1 MTVQDITAE
10 DMRVKDMSAKDMS
23 IDTTVEDPT
32 VEDPTAED
40 PTARTYMIKGP
51 EPELWYRDLISCLQ
65 ATIGSVLAREGVDP
79 LSVLGAGWRFLHLPG
94 DVRHEEFYYPC
105 LPDESGTVDLGTALA
120 PHHAL
125 RARWWQPADEQ
136 DVWREVRASLAEDRL
151 VIAAVD
157 NFHLP
162 FRPAYGDVHAAH
174 QVVIYGL
181 DETRGVV
188 YVSDAM
194 PPAFR
199 GAVPIEKFLRS
210 WNSENPTDV
219 QDAFFSD
226 SRIGRR
232 CLDVRLDA
240 VPAPLTPELLGGFL
254 RSNVEDFTTAGP
266 VRTGLAGF
274 DRFAAELLDR
284 CRANDADALRELYP
298 FGWAMQAQASLHG
311 ELLRRCGHEWR
322 DPALAGAGRAV
333 ETVAH
338 AWTGL
343 RFTGAHGLADPR
355 AAALDIAH
363 HATLLRSAYARAV
376 DAVGAV
382 AARL

>member
-1 MTVQDITAE
+1 MTVDA
-10 DMRVKDMSAKDMS
+10 
-23 IDTTVEDPT
+23 
-32 VEDPTAED
+32 
-40 PTARTYMIKGP
+40 TARTYMILGA
-51 EPELWYRDLISCLQ
+51 EPEWWYRDLVSCLQ
-65 ATIGSVLAREGVDP
+65 ATFGTVLARAGADP
-79 LSVLGAGWRFLHLPG
+79 LAVLGAGWRFLHLPG
-94 DVRHEEFYYPC
+94 DVRSEEFYYPC
-105 LPDESGTVDLGTALA
+105 PADESGEVDLGSALA
-120 PHHAL
+120 PHHEL
-125 RARWWQPADEQ
+125 HSRWWQPADEN
-136 DVWREVRASLAEDRL
+136 DVWREVRATLADDRP

-174 QVVIYGL
+174 LVVVYGL

-199 GAVPIEKFLRS
+199 GAVPIEEFLRS
-210 WNSENPTDV
+210 WGSANPTDV

-240 VPAPLTPELLGGFL
+240 APAPLTPELLGGFL
-254 RSNVEDFTTAGP
+254 RADVEAFTTVTSA
-266 VRTGLAGF
+266 RTGLAGF
-274 DRFAAELLDR
+274 DAFTAELLER
-284 CRANDADALRELYP
+284 CRAADAGALRELYP
-298 FGWAMQAQASLHG
+298 FGWGMQAQASLHG
-311 ELLRRCGHEWR
+311 ELLRRCGRQWN

-333 ETVAH
+333 EAVAH

-343 RFTGAHGLADPR
+343 RFTGAHGLDDPR
-355 AAALDIAH
+355 AAAADIAH
-363 HATLLRSAYARAV
+363 HATVLRGKYARAV
-376 DAVGAV
+376 DAVGTT

>member
-1 MTVQDITAE
+1 MTVD
-10 DMRVKDMSAKDMS
+10 V
-23 IDTTVEDPT
+23 
-32 VEDPTAED
+32 
-40 PTARTYMIKGP
+40 TARTYMITGP
-51 EPELWYRDLISCLQ
+51 EPEWWYRDLVSCLQ
-65 ATIGSVLAREGVDP
+65 STFGSLLIREGADP

-94 DVRHEEFYYPC
+94 DVRSEEFYYPC
-105 LPDESGTVDLGTALA
+105 PPDESGGADLGAALA

-125 RARWWQPADEQ
+125 RARWWQPADED
-136 DVWREVRASLAEDRL
+136 DVWREVRETLADDRL

-157 NFHLP
+157 NYHLP

-174 QVVIYGL
+174 LVVVYGL

-199 GAVPIEKFLRS
+199 GAVPIEEFLRS
-210 WNSENPTDV
+210 WGSANPTDV

-226 SRIGRR
+226 ARIGRR

-240 VPAPLTPELLGGFL
+240 PPAPLTPELLGGFL
-254 RSNVEDFTTAGP
+254 RTDVDGFTTAGSA
-266 VRTGLAGF
+266 RTGLAGY
-274 DRFAAELLDR
+274 DEFAAELLDR
-284 CRANDADALRELYP
+284 CRASDAGALRELYP
-298 FGWAMQAQASLHG
+298 FGWGMQAQASLHG
-311 ELLRRCGHEWR
+311 ELLRRCGRQWD

-333 ETVAH
+333 EAVAH

-343 RFTGAHGLADPR
+343 RFTGAHGLEDPR
-355 AAALDIAH
+355 AVAPDIAH
-363 HATLLRSAYARAV
+363 HATLLRGAYARAV
-376 DAVGAV
+376 DAVGAA

>member
-1 MTVQDITAE
+1 MTVD
-10 DMRVKDMSAKDMS
+10 V
-23 IDTTVEDPT
+23 TT
-32 VEDPTAED
+32 
-40 PTARTYMIKGP
+40 RTYMITGP
-51 EPELWYRDLISCLQ
+51 EPEWWYRDLVSCLQ
-65 ATIGSVLAREGVDP
+65 STFGSVLIREGADP
-79 LSVLGAGWRFLHLPG
+79 LAVLGAGWRFLHLAG
-94 DVRHEEFYYPC
+94 DVRSEEFYYPC
-105 LPDESGTVDLGTALA
+105 PTDESGGTDLGAALA
-120 PHHAL
+120 PHHEL
-125 RARWWQPADEQ
+125 HARWWQPADEN
-136 DVWREVRASLAEDRL
+136 DVWREVRAALADDRL

-157 NFHLP
+157 NYHLP

-174 QVVIYGL
+174 LVVIYGL

-199 GAVPIEKFLRS
+199 GAVPIEKFLLS
-210 WNSENPTDV
+210 WGSANPTDV

-240 VPAPLTPELLGGFL
+240 PPAPLTPELLGGYL
-254 RSNVEDFTTAGP
+254 RTDVESFTTAGSA
-266 VRTGLAGF
+266 RTGLAGY
-274 DRFAAELLDR
+274 DAFAAELLER
-284 CRANDADALRELYP
+284 CRAADAGVLRELYP

-311 ELLRRCGHEWR
+311 ELLRRCGREWD

-333 ETVAH
+333 EAVAH

-343 RFTGAHGLADPR
+343 RFTGAHGLQDPS
-355 AAALDIAH
+355 AAASDIAH
-363 HATLLRSAYARAV
+363 HATTLRGAYERAV
-376 DAVGAV
+376 AAVGAA

>member
-1 MTVQDITAE
+1 MTVE
-10 DMRVKDMSAKDMS
+10 M
-23 IDTTVEDPT
+23 
-32 VEDPTAED
+32 
-40 PTARTYMIKGP
+40 TARTYMITGP

-65 ATIGSVLAREGVDP
+65 ATFGSLLAREGVDP

-94 DVRHEEFYYPC
+94 DVRSEEFYYPC
-105 LPDESGTVDLGTALA
+105 PDDEFGGADLGAALA
-120 PHHAL
+120 PHHEL
-125 RARWWQPADEQ
+125 RARWWQPADEN
-136 DVWREVRASLAEDRL
+136 DVWREVRATLADDRL

-174 QVVIYGL
+174 LVVLYGL

-199 GAVPIEKFLRS
+199 GAVPIEEFLRS
-210 WNSENPTDV
+210 WGSANPTDV

-240 VPAPLTPELLGGFL
+240 PPPPLTPELLGGYL
-254 RSNVEDFTTAGP
+254 RIDVDVGTTATSA
-266 VRTGLAGF
+266 RTGLAGY
-274 DRFAAELLDR
+274 DEFAAELLAR
-284 CRANDADALRELYP
+284 CRAADAGALRELYP

-311 ELLRRCGHEWR
+311 ELLRRCGRQWG

-333 ETVAH
+333 EAVAH

-343 RFTGAHGLADPR
+343 RFTGAHGLEDPR
-355 AAALDIAH
+355 AVAPDIAH
-363 HATLLRSAYARAV
+363 HATVLRGMYARAV

>member
-1 MTVQDITAE
+1 MTVNVTAPTYIIT
-10 DMRVKDMSAKDMS
+10 
-23 IDTTVEDPT
+23 
-32 VEDPTAED
+32 
-40 PTARTYMIKGP
+40 GP

-65 ATIGSVLAREGVDP
+65 ATFGSLVARQGADP

-94 DVRHEEFYYPC
+94 DVRSEEFYYPC
-105 LPDESGTVDLGTALA
+105 PADESGDIDLGAALA
-120 PHHAL
+120 PHHEL
-125 RARWWQPADEQ
+125 RARWWQPADEN
-136 DVWREVRASLAEDRL
+136 DIWREVRAALVDDRL

-157 NFHLP
+157 NFYLP

-174 QVVIYGL
+174 LVVIYGL

-199 GAVPIEKFLRS
+199 GTVPIDEFLRS
-210 WNSENPTDV
+210 WNSANPTDV

-226 SRIGRR
+226 ARIGRR

-240 VPAPLTPELLGGFL
+240 APAPLTPERFGGFL
-254 RSNVEDFTTAGP
+254 RTDIEAFTTATSA
-266 VRTGLAGF
+266 RTGLSGY
-274 DRFAAELLDR
+274 DEFAAELIDR
-284 CRANDADALRELYP
+284 CRARDAGALRELYP
-298 FGWAMQAQASLHG
+298 FGWGMQAQASLHG
-311 ELLRRCGHEWR
+311 ELLRRCGRAWT

-333 ETVAH
+333 EAVAH

-343 RFTGAHGLADPR
+343 RITGAHGLDDPS
-355 AAALDIAH
+355 AVAPDIAH
-363 HATLLRSAYARAV
+363 HATVLRGTYARAI

>member
-1 MTVQDITAE
+1 MTNNVAT
-10 DMRVKDMSAKDMS
+10 
-23 IDTTVEDPT
+23 
-32 VEDPTAED
+32 
-40 PTARTYMIKGP
+40 RTYMITGP

-65 ATIGSVLAREGVDP
+65 ATFGSVLARTGTDP
-79 LSVLGAGWRFLHLPG
+79 LTVLGAGWRFLHLPG
-94 DVRHEEFYYPC
+94 DVRSEEFYYPC
-105 LPDESGTVDLGTALA
+105 PADESGDTDLGAALA
-120 PHHAL
+120 PHHEL
-125 RARWWQPADEQ
+125 HSRWWQPADE
-136 DVWREVRASLAEDRL
+136 DDLWREVRETLADDRL

-174 QVVIYGL
+174 LVVVYGL
-181 DETRGVV
+181 DEVRGLV

-199 GAVPIEKFLRS
+199 GAVPIEAFQRS
-210 WNSENPTDV
+210 WDSTNPTDV

-240 VPAPLTPELLGGFL
+240 PAPPLTPELLGGFL
-254 RSNVEDFTTAGP
+254 RTDIDTFTTATSA
-266 VRTGLAGF
+266 RTGLAGF
-274 DRFAAELLDR
+274 DEFAGELLDR
-284 CRANDADALRELYP
+284 CRAGDATALRELYP

-311 ELLRRCGHEWR
+311 ELLRRRGQEWG

-333 ETVAH
+333 EAVAH

-343 RFTGAHGLADPR
+343 RITGAHGLGDPR
-355 AAALDIAH
+355 AVCADITH
-363 HATLLRSAYARAV
+363 HATVLRGTYASAV
-376 DAVGAV
+376 NAVGAA

>member
-1 MTVQDITAE
+1 MTVE
-10 DMRVKDMSAKDMS
+10 M
-23 IDTTVEDPT
+23 
-32 VEDPTAED
+32 
-40 PTARTYMIKGP
+40 TARTYMITGP
-51 EPELWYRDLISCLQ
+51 EPELWYRDLVSCLQ
-65 ATIGSVLAREGVDP
+65 STFGSLLARAGADP

-94 DVRHEEFYYPC
+94 DVRSEEFYYPC
-105 LPDESGTVDLGTALA
+105 PADESGGTDLGAALA
-120 PHHAL
+120 PHHEL
-125 RARWWQPADEQ
+125 HSRWWQPADEN
-136 DVWREVRASLAEDRL
+136 DVWREVRETLADDRL

-174 QVVIYGL
+174 LVVVYGL

-199 GAVPIEKFLRS
+199 GAVPIEEFLRS
-210 WNSENPTDV
+210 WGSANPTDV

-232 CLDVRLDA
+232 CLDVRIDA
-240 VPAPLTPELLGGFL
+240 PPAPLTPELLGGFL
-254 RSNVEDFTTAGP
+254 RTDVDAFTAVGSTPAAGSNTAVGSNTAGP
-266 VRTGLAGF
+266 AADARARTGLAGY
-274 DRFAAELLDR
+274 DEFAAELLDR
-284 CRANDADALRELYP
+284 CRAGDAGALRELYP
-298 FGWAMQAQASLHG
+298 FGWGMQAQAALHG
-311 ELLRRCGHEWR
+311 ELLRSCGRQWG

-333 ETVAH
+333 EAVAH

-343 RFTGAHGLADPR
+343 RFTGAHGLEDPR
-355 AAALDIAH
+355 AVSVDIAH
-363 HATLLRSAYARAV
+363 HATVLRGKYARAV
-376 DAVGAV
+376 DAVGAA

>member
-1 MTVQDITAE
+1 MTVEATTRTSMVTGAE
-10 DMRVKDMSAKDMS
+10 
-23 IDTTVEDPT
+23 PQW
-32 VEDPTAED
+32 
-40 PTARTYMIKGP
+40 
-51 EPELWYRDLISCLQ
+51 WYRDLVSCLQ
-65 ATIGSVLAREGVDP
+65 STFGSVLARAGADP
-79 LSVLGAGWRFLHLPG
+79 LTVLGSGWRFLHRPG
-94 DVRHEEFYYPC
+94 DVRSEEFYYPC
-105 LPDESGTVDLGTALA
+105 PTDASREPDLGAALA
-120 PHHAL
+120 PHHEL
-125 RARWWQPADEQ
+125 HARWWQPADEN
-136 DVWREVRASLAEDRL
+136 DTWREVRDSLNDDRL

-157 NFHLP
+157 NYHLP

-174 QVVIYGL
+174 LVVIYGL
-181 DETRGVV
+181 DETRGLVHV
-188 YVSDAM
+188 CDAM

-199 GAVPIEKFLRS
+199 GTVPIEAFLRS
-210 WNSENPTDV
+210 WGSANPSDV

-226 SRIGRR
+226 SQIGRR

-240 VPAPLTPELLGGFL
+240 EPAPLTPELLGGFM
-254 RSNVEDFTTAGP
+254 RIDVEHFTTAGP
-266 VRTGLAGF
+266 GRTGLTGY

-284 CRANDADALRELYP
+284 CRAGDAGALRELYP

-311 ELLRRCGHEWR
+311 ELVRRCGHEWD

-355 AAALDIAH
+355 AVSSDIAH
-363 HATLLRSAYARAV
+363 HLTVLRSAYARAV
-376 DAVGAV
+376 DAVGAC